1 MIDLE
6 VNSRIYDNKRNF
18 EVESPFTSKFQLTDK
33 FTKKYEYFME
43 GKVSEIQKELQL
55 LHNRLEDYISKFK
68 NKIDKDAFT

>member
-43 GKVSEIQKELQL
+43 GKVSEIQKEL
-55 LHNRLEDYISKFK
+55 
-68 NKIDKDAFT
+68 

>member
-1 MIDLE
+1 
-6 VNSRIYDNKRNF
+6 
-18 EVESPFTSKFQLTDK
+18 
-33 FTKKYEYFME
+33 ME